1 MTKSKQINTT
11 VKELQSQN
19 ELILR
24 AAGEGIYGLD
34 ADGKTTNFRARSLS
48 AAWTFLTH
56 SENFR

>member
-34 ADGKTTNFRARSLS
+34 ADGKTTFVLGLDLCPQVGH
-48 AAWTFLTH
+48 F
-56 SENFR
+56 